1 MPYLFVYGSLRYG
14 FELHHLLE
22 NSRFVGLAYT
32 EGYKMYDLGSYPGV
46 VKGDGIIYGEVYEVD
61 DNTILLLDKVEDY
74 RGRPDDLYIREKTKV
89 YFDDKRRYSLSDV
102 YIYIYN
108 QDISGRDLIEEG
120 DYSKYVRM
128 PVILNYFAYAENTNE
143 EILKQRGVKKILKK
157 INAIASGYRMIF
169 NIPCRWGY
177 CANLIED
184 KEGKI
189 CGYIYIMIEDELNA
203 LDKAEQH
210 LVKYMRDVIKVVD
223 ENGKEYYAYAY
234 VSPDKE
240 NPKEPSKEYLNLILQ
255 GLNTGW
261 GNRCMSIGLL

>member
-1 MPYLFVYGSLRYG
+1 
-14 FELHHLLE
+14 
-22 NSRFVGLAYT
+22 
-32 EGYKMYDLGSYPGV
+32 
-46 VKGDGIIYGEVYEVD
+46 
-61 DNTILLLDKVEDY
+61 
-74 RGRPDDLYIREKTKV
+74 
-89 YFDDKRRYSLSDV
+89 
-102 YIYIYN
+102 
-108 QDISGRDLIEEG
+108 
-120 DYSKYVRM
+120 
-128 PVILNYFAYAENTNE
+128 
-143 EILKQRGVKKILKK
+143 
-157 INAIASGYRMIF
+157 MIF

-184 KEGKI
+184 KDGKI

-255 GLNTGW
+255 GLNTDW
-261 GNRCMSIGLL
+261 GNRCMSTGLL